1 MWASFRVRNMWALF
15 RIQTGRGILMA
26 KRKRL
31 TLPGDPSGELPP
43 ASCVPPETP
52 ALFPLGTARST
63 PPIARVAGEAS
74 AVAALSDLASE
85 MASARDTGRMIQSL
99 ALDAIDADYLVRDRM
114 VADESELEVLMQS
127 LRARGQQMPIEVA
140 ALPVTHDG
148 DQNSDRYGL
157 ISGWRRLSALRRL
170 RVEAPGDPRFTRVL
184 AILRRP
190 EAASEAY
197 LAMVEE
203 NEIRV
208 ALSYYERARIV
219 ARATEQGVFP
229 DTSAAL
235 SQLFAA
241 ASRAKRS
248 KIGSFLRIVA
258 ALDDRLRFAS
268 HIPERLGL
276 SLSRALETD
285 PSLAPRLRDRLRKT
299 PAETPEAE
307 LTALEKS
314 FTPPKPFATNPGPGM
329 PADTPQVAL
338 TSQSETVLVTAAATG
353 LPTGPQ
359 SVAVTSPATSPV
371 AGAVT
376 GPPTSAVTESRAP
389 IAVAEP
395 YSKIPPPAA
404 DFPLDPSAWPP
415 PPIPGTQEIPGV
427 YVETGFG
434 YVILRGPKVTAYFQ
448 SQLINLLAQFR
459 D

>member
-1 MWASFRVRNMWALF
+1 
-15 RIQTGRGILMA
+15 MA

-31 TLPGDPSGELPP
+31 TLSGEGTSAANPLTSALP
-43 ASCVPPETP
+43 AEAP
-52 ALFPLGTARST
+52 ALFPLGTSRST
-63 PPIARVAGEAS
+63 APIARVAGEAS
-74 AVAALSDLASE
+74 AVAALSDLATE

-99 ALDAIDADYLVRDRM
+99 PLGAIEADYLVRDRM
-114 VADESELEVLMQS
+114 VADEAELEVLIQS
-127 LRARGQQMPIEVA
+127 LRARGQQVPIEVA
-140 ALPVTHDG
+140 ALPATLPGTLHG
-148 DQNSDRYGL
+148 DRYGL

-170 RVEAPGDPRFTRVL
+170 QAEAPHDPRFARVL

-190 EAASEAY
+190 EMASEAY

-276 SLSRALETD
+276 TLSRALQSD
-285 PSLAPRLRDRLRKT
+285 PALAPRLRDRLRKT
-299 PAETPEAE
+299 QAETPEAE

-314 FTPPKPFATNPGPGM
+314 LTPPKVFGAKPEADIAPERPGNMTLNADAETFLAELSHRMASEANMPPG
-329 PADTPQVAL
+329 
-338 TSQSETVLVTAAATG
+338 
-353 LPTGPQ
+353 
-359 SVAVTSPATSPV
+359 
-371 AGAVT
+371 VT
-376 GPPTSAVTESRAP
+376 GPAP
-389 IAVAEP
+389 VALLKAARVVP
-395 YSKIPPPAA
+395 QGYSKIPPPAEA
-404 DFPLDPSAWPP
+404 FPLNPMDWPP

-434 YVILRGPKVTAYFQ
+434 YVTLRGPKVTAYFQ
-448 SQLINLLAQFR
+448 SQLISLLGQFR